1 MIFCLF
7 IVVSS
12 LNVQRRGY
20 FLKFKEFDTIFFVEL
35 VGFVVGSVIS
45 ITMAIYNFGYLA
57 IIARYLFKL
66 YLCYVAIDFGLD

>member
-1 MIFCLF
+1 MDISLFPLMIFCLF

-20 FLKFKEFDTIFFVEL
+20 FEKFKEFDTIFFVEL

-45 ITMAIYNFGYLA
+45 ITMAREDFWIS
-57 IIARYLFKL
+57 RYYSKISF
-66 YLCYVAIDFGLD
+66 